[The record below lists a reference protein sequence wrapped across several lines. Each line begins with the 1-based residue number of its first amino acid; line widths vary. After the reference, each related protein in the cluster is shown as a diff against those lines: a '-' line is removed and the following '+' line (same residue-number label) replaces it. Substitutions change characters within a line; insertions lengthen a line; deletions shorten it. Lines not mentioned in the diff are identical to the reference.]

1 MSDKSDFN
9 ENEKPQNSDNKL
21 DAEKK
26 LPLSLRIEIR
36 ERSVAKNEAN
46 GFEIDNK
53 TGKNLMVLQLI
64 NGYGSYPV
72 LVLPHFNSWCIT
84 KLSVMNL

>member
-1 MSDKSDFN
+1 MKN
-9 ENEKPQNSDNKL
+9 HKIRTTNWTLK
-21 DAEKK
+21 KK

-46 GFEIDNK
+46 GFEIDTK

-64 NGYGSYPV
+64 NSYGSYPV
-72 LVLPHFNSWCIT
+72 LVLSHFNS
-84 KLSVMNL
+84 